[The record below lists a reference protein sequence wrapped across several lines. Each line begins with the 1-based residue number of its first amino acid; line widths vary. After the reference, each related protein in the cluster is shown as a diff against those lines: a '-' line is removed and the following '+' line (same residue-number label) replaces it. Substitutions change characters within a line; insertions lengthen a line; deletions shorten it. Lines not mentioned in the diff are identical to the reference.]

1 MYISRPT
8 KWLDNLFSRYFDFAR
23 EKEVRERG
31 VLNGAA
37 SRPEGRELS
46 WVLGMPKTGAH
57 CCFPSLHYH
66 HKPFPAIPLLQKP
79 AKAEYSSVPIF
90 DTAFISEA
98 KLLKEEAVRDD
109 QGLEKCR
116 K

>member
-1 MYISRPT
+1 MG
-8 KWLDNLFSRYFDFAR
+8 LQAGLR
-23 EKEVRERG
+23 EGSFPGCWGCPRLG
-31 VLNGAA
+31 HIAA
-37 SRPEGRELS
+37 
-46 WVLGMPKTGAH
+46 
-57 CCFPSLHYH
+57 FLHYIITTSLSLPYLCS
-66 HKPFPAIPLLQKP
+66 KKP